1 MKWLNILLPD
11 RECTVEDLSQMNY
24 LEMVIKESLRLY
36 PSVPVMARYLDEEIT
51 IEVITG
57 STLME
62 FDY

>member
-1 MKWLNILLPD
+1 MKSINILLPD
-11 RECTVEDLSQMNY
+11 RECTVEDLSRMNY

-57 STLME
+57 STLTE
-62 FDY
+62 LHD